1 MYPRAKRTR
10 MLIALLLLT
19 AATLLTVLALLLRK
33 PAAPAPSSTDPRLL
47 QLADT
52 LPSHLARL
60 EATTAARLDTL
71 DAALHNTVAS
81 VHAELAAT
89 RRDAATDA
97 QTHRDAISQSAVH
110 LRDEVTRIL
119 SHLGGTLTTHLADHR
134 DHSASTLGAHRADT
148 TAAAEALRYAVKQD
162 LDAINQRLVHFIAE
176 ANRTHGDSREALHTR
191 LNELGAAQAAH
202 QETLRFTVEKR
213 LDHLTATNSER
224 LEAMRATVDEKL
236 HATLHTRLTESFGQ
250 VTDQLTKVHSGLG
263 EMSKL
268 SEGVDGLSRIFTNV
282 KSRGGFAEVQLGMLL
297 EQMLAPSQFIRNARI
312 KPRTNEVVEFAVRF
326 PGHSGETLLPID
338 AKFPREDFERLESAY
353 ESGSPTEI
361 ASAGRAFEAAI
372 RTEGKRICEKYIEQ
386 PVTTPYAIMFLP
398 TEGLYAEVMRRE
410 GLQAELQ
417 SKCHVTIAG
426 PATLSAILSSF
437 QMGFHMLAI
446 QQKGDEVWK
455 VLGQTRSEFGKFE
468 LLMAKMEKQV
478 GTVQNTIQDLGTR
491 TRAINRTLRDVGELD
506 APTATPALHLED
518 APTNILPL
526 LAATQAD
533 D

>member
-1 MYPRAKRTR
+1 
-10 MLIALLLLT
+10 MLPALLLLT
-19 AATLLTVLALLLRK
+19 ALTLLAVLALLLRR
-33 PAAPAPSSTDPRLL
+33 PGASAPSTQDPRLL
-47 QLADT
+47 ALADT
-52 LPSHLARL
+52 LPTHLARL

-71 DAALHNTVAS
+71 DTALHNTVSS
-81 VHAELAAT
+81 VHTELAAT
-89 RRDAATDA
+89 RRDAAADA
-97 QTHRDAISQSAVH
+97 QTHRDAINQSALH

-134 DHSASTLGAHRADT
+134 DQSASTLGAHRADT

-162 LDAINQRLVHFIAE
+162 LDAISNRLTQFIDVSG
-176 ANRTHGDSREALHTR
+176 RHQTDSRDSLHTR
-191 LNELGAAQAAH
+191 LTELGTAQAAH
-202 QETLRFTVEKR
+202 QESLRFTVEQR
-213 LDHLTATNSER
+213 LDALNATNAER

-236 HATLHTRLTESFGQ
+236 TSTLHTRLTESFGQ
-250 VTDQLTKVHSGLG
+250 VTDQLSKVHSGLG

-297 EQMLAPSQFIRNARI
+297 EQMLAPSQFVRNARI
-312 KPRTNEVVEFAVRF
+312 KQGTNEIVEFAVRF
-326 PGHSGETLLPID
+326 PGHAGETLLPID

-361 ASAGRAFEAAI
+361 AAAGRAFEAAI

-426 PATLSAILSSF
+426 PSTLSAILSSF

-455 VLGQTRSEFGKFE
+455 VLGQTRSEFTKFE
-468 LLMAKMEKQV
+468 TLMSKMEKQV

-518 APTNILPL
+518 TPTNILPL
-526 LAATQAD
+526 LAATEAD
-533 D
+533 S

>member
-1 MYPRAKRTR
+1 
-10 MLIALLLLT
+10 MLPALLLLT
-19 AATLLTVLALLLRK
+19 ALTLLAVLALFLRK
-33 PAAPAPSSTDPRLL
+33 PAAPQAQQDPRLL
-47 QLADT
+47 ALADT

-60 EATTAARLDTL
+60 EATTATRLDAL
-71 DAALHNTVAS
+71 DTALHNTVAT
-81 VHAELAAT
+81 VHTELAAT
-89 RRDAATDA
+89 RRDAAADA
-97 QTHRDAISQSAVH
+97 QTHRDAINQSALH

-134 DHSASTLGAHRADT
+134 DQSASTLGAHRADT

-162 LDAINQRLVHFIAE
+162 LDAISHRLTQFIDVSG
-176 ANRTHGDSREALHTR
+176 RHQTDSREALHTR
-191 LNELGAAQAAH
+191 LTELGTAQAAH
-202 QETLRFTVEKR
+202 QESLRFTVEKR
-213 LDHLTATNSER
+213 LDVLNTTNAAK
-224 LEAMRATVDEKL
+224 LEEMRATVDEKL
-236 HATLHTRLTESFGQ
+236 QSTLHTRLTESFGQ

-297 EQMLAPSQFIRNARI
+297 EQMLAPSQFLRNARI
-312 KPRTNEVVEFAVRF
+312 KPRTNEVVEFAVHF
-326 PGHSGETLLPID
+326 PSPSGEKTLLPID

-353 ESGSPTEI
+353 ESGSAAEI

-386 PVTTPYAIMFLP
+386 PVTTPFAIMFLP

-417 SKCHVTIAG
+417 SKCHVTIAS
-426 PATLSAILSSF
+426 PSTLSALLSSF
-437 QMGFHMLAI
+437 QMGFGMLAI

-455 VLGQTRSEFGKFE
+455 VLGQTRSEFNKFE
-468 LLMAKMEKQV
+468 LLMSKMEKQV

-506 APTATPALHLED
+506 APTAGPTLHLEEG
-518 APTNILPL
+518 PGSTLLPR
-526 LAATQAD
+526 LAAEAD
-533 D
+533 L